1 MEIEFIKNKVY
12 YKIFDKTYTASSGK
26 YSKHKAKNA
35 AILAE
40 IQKNIDT
47 IKNNYNVRELVILK
61 QVHGTKILDTDNIDY
76 QFHQETEA
84 DGSIT
89 KKKNV
94 ALGILT
100 ADCVP
105 VLFASYDGSVI
116 GAAHCGW
123 KSAKN
128 NIITELH
135 NKMKQRGAKD
145 IKALIGP
152 AIQQKSYEVDK
163 KYYQDFVKDS
173 IEYKK
178 FFIPSNNQDH
188 YMFDLPA
195 YVRAK
200 IEQENIEIKVN
211 IDDDTYE
218 LEDKY
223 PSFRRSTHRNE
234 QYNQNIL
241 STIIIRLK

>member
-1 MEIEFIKNKVY
+1 MEIEFIKDKVY

-26 YSKHKAKNA
+26 YNKHKAENA

-47 IKNNYNVRELVILK
+47 IRSDYNARELVILK
-61 QVHGTKILDTDNIDY
+61 QVHGTKILDADNID
-76 QFHQETEA
+76 HQVHQEA

-89 KKKNV
+89 TTTNV
-94 ALGILT
+94 ALGVLT

-105 VLFASYDGSVI
+105 VLLASSDGSVI

-128 NIITELH
+128 NIITELF
-135 NKMKQRGAKD
+135 NKMKRRGAKN

-152 AIQQKSYEVDK
+152 SIQQKSYEVDEQ
-163 KYYQDFVKDS
+163 YYQAFVNDS

-178 FFIPSNNQDH
+178 FFIPSNNQYH

-200 IEQENIEIKVN
+200 IEQENIEIKVH
-211 IDDDTYE
+211 IDDDTYD
-218 LEDKY
+218 LDDKY
-223 PSFRRSTHRNE
+223 PSFRRCTHRNE
-234 QYNQNIL
+234 PYSQNIL
-241 STIIIRLK
+241 STIIIR

>member
-47 IKNNYNVRELVILK
+47 IKGNYNVHELVILK
-61 QVHGTKILDTDNIDY
+61 QVHGTKILDADKTDY
-76 QFHQETEA
+76 QIHQEA

-89 KKKNV
+89 TKRGV

-105 VLFASYDGSVI
+105 VLLASSDGSVI

-128 NIITELH
+128 NIITELC

-152 AIQQKSYEVDK
+152 SIQQKSYEVDE
-163 KYYQDFVKDS
+163 KYYQDFVNDNLES
-173 IEYKK
+173 KK
-178 FFIPSNNQDH
+178 FFIASKNQNH

-200 IEQENIEIKVN
+200 LEQEDIETKIN

-234 QYNQNIL
+234 QYNQNIF
-241 STIIIRLK
+241 STIIIR

>member
-1 MEIEFIKNKVY
+1 MEIEFIKDKVY
-12 YKIFDKTYTASSGK
+12 YKIFDKTNTVSSGK
-26 YSKHKAKNA
+26 YSKHKAEHA

-47 IKNNYNVRELVILK
+47 IKDKYSAHELVILK
-61 QVHGTKILDTDNIDY
+61 QVHGTKIIDAGDIDHKA
-76 QFHQETEA
+76 HQEQEA

-89 KKKNV
+89 TKKNV

-105 VLFASYDGSVI
+105 VLLASSDGSVI

-128 NIITELH
+128 NIIKELH
-135 NKMKQRGAKD
+135 NKMQQRGAKD

-152 AIQQKSYEVDK
+152 AIQQKSYEVDEA
-163 KYYQDFVKDS
+163 YYQNFINDGT
-173 IEYKK
+173 EYKK
-178 FFIPSNNQDH
+178 FFIPSNNQNH

-200 IEQENIEIKVN
+200 IEQENIEIKVIIN
-211 IDDDTYE
+211 DDTYE

-223 PSFRRSTHRNE
+223 PSFRRCTHRNE
-234 QYNQNIL
+234 KYSQNIL
-241 STIIIRLK
+241 STIIIR

>member
-1 MEIEFIKNKVY
+1 MEIEFIKDKVY
-12 YKIFDKTYTASSGK
+12 YKIFDRTYTASSGK
-26 YSKHKAKNA
+26 YGKHRAENA

-40 IQKNIDT
+40 IQKNIDV
-47 IKNNYNVRELVILK
+47 IQKEHNAQELVILK
-61 QVHGTKILDTDNIDY
+61 QVHGTKILDADNASP
-76 QFHQETEA
+76 QSQEEA

-89 KKKNV
+89 TKKNV

-105 VLFASYDGSVI
+105 VLLASSDGSVI

-128 NIITELH
+128 NIISHLY
-135 NKMKQRGAKD
+135 NKMKMSGAKQ

-152 AIQQKSYEVDK
+152 SIQQKSYEVDA
-163 KYYQDFVKDS
+163 KYYQDFIHDD
-173 IEYKK
+173 IAYKK
-178 FFIPSNNQDH
+178 FFIASKNKNH
-188 YMFDLPA
+188 YMFDLPG
-195 YVRAK
+195 YVRSK
-200 IEQENIEIKVN
+200 LEKENIEIAVT

-223 PSFRRSTHRNE
+223 PSFRRCTHRNE
-234 QYNQNIL
+234 KYSQNIL
-241 STIIIRLK
+241 STIIIR

>member
-1 MEIEFIKNKVY
+1 MEIEFIKDKVY
-12 YKIFDKTYTASSGK
+12 YKIFDKTYKASSGK
-26 YSKHKAKNA
+26 YSKHKAENA

-47 IKNNYNVRELVILK
+47 IKGEYNARELVILK
-61 QVHGTKILDTDNIDY
+61 QVHGTKILDVDDIDHPA
-76 QFHQETEA
+76 HQEA

-89 KKKNV
+89 TRRGV

-105 VLFASYDGSVI
+105 VLLASSDGSVI

-128 NIITELH
+128 NIITQLH

-152 AIQQKSYEVDK
+152 SIQQKSYEVDE
-163 KYYQDFVKDS
+163 KYYQDFVNDD

-178 FFIPSNNQDH
+178 FFIPSNNQNH

-200 IEQENIEIKVN
+200 VEQENIEIKVN
-211 IDDDTYE
+211 INDDTYE
-218 LEDKY
+218 LEDNY
-223 PSFRRSTHRNE
+223 PSFRRCTHRNE
-234 QYNQNIL
+234 QYSQNIL
-241 STIIIRLK
+241 STIIIR

>member
-1 MEIEFIKNKVY
+1 MEIEFIKDKVY
-12 YKIFDKTYTASSGK
+12 YKIFDRTYTASSGK
-26 YSKHKAKNA
+26 YAKYKAENA

-40 IQKNIDT
+40 VQKNIDV
-47 IKNNYNVRELVILK
+47 IQKEYNAQELVILK
-61 QVHGTKILDTDNIDY
+61 QVHGTKILDANTLH
-76 QFHQETEA
+76 QHQEEA

-89 KKKNV
+89 TKKNI

-105 VLFASYDGSVI
+105 VLLASADGSVI

-128 NIITELH
+128 NIISNLY
-135 NKMKQRGAKD
+135 NQMKSRGAKQ

-152 AIQQKSYEVDK
+152 SIQQKSYEVNE
-163 KYYQDFVKDS
+163 KYYQDFICDDVV
-173 IEYKK
+173 YKK
-178 FFIPSNNQDH
+178 FFIESKNKNH
-188 YMFDLPA
+188 YMFDLPG
-195 YVRAK
+195 YVRSK
-200 IEQENIEIKVN
+200 LEQENIEIAVT

-223 PSFRRSTHRNE
+223 PSFRRCTHRNE
-234 QYNQNIL
+234 KYNQNIL
-241 STIIIRLK
+241 STIIIR